1 MINFSEPVYAMEPE
15 KITSDDEEIFSVSHL
30 DPNSKEYKDMI
41 KVQDELLA
49 LTDIKKSAQAA
60 YDKVFNSKGTMGKDE
75 YDVKLAEAQLALDKN
90 LSAFEAAS
98 YRHKEAHEA
107 IVQYS
112 SSKRK

>member
-15 KITSDDEEIFSVSHL
+15 EITSDDEEIFSVSHL
-30 DPNSKEYKDMI
+30 DPNSKEYKYMI

-75 YDVKLAEAQLALDKN
+75 YEAMLAKVTQPYNESCTN
-90 LSAFEAAS
+90 ENSAMH
-98 YRHKEAHEA
+98 R
-107 IVQYS
+107 
-112 SSKRK
+112 

>member
-49 LTDIKKSAQAA
+49 LTDIKKKCS
-60 YDKVFNSKGTMGKDE
+60 GC
-75 YDVKLAEAQLALDKN
+75 
-90 LSAFEAAS
+90 
-98 YRHKEAHEA
+98 
-107 IVQYS
+107 I
-112 SSKRK
+112 